1 MATVS
6 DYSIQLRDKNSALK
20 QYLTPFVSKVSWE
33 WNRIGGCGR
42 CSITINKAY
51 RDIIFDAQDD
61 IQIRVKSGATS
72 KLVYRGYIANIN
84 PILKVNQEI
93 KLDVRGYFDLL
104 KKVIVHTSGDTRAYS
119 SKTVAFIA
127 DDIADTFIVPKTPI
141 TIAGALT
148 AGDFTADSL
157 EFFGTVDDALRTLAD
172 LQGDIEYGVDEDLVF
187 YWNTESTTIN
197 RRFFVGNN
205 VSVLERRVSFD
216 NLVNKLY
223 LVGGDVAGV
232 KYKKTAESSDS
243 QSLYYLAEEI
253 INNSSII
260 TDNVAVQYLGAIL
273 NQRSVPNFSIR
284 AQIKNIDLRLEDTLP
299 MGLVTFYDAIYDK
312 GQEGDIAGTII
323 GASVNIT
330 SSSVANPSIITATA
344 HGYLTG
350 QTVLIAGHSGS
361 TPSINGTHAITY
373 VNANSFSIPVNVTVG
388 GTGGTAVSDPANGD
402 NIIIGETADGGDN
415 VFVGGQYSAQ
425 IDRIAYS
432 LSETPGKFN
441 LDLQLGDVITET
453 AAKIKKIEL
462 ALASVT
468 QY

>member
-1 MATVS
+1 M
-6 DYSIQLRDKNSALK
+6 
-20 QYLTPFVSKVSWE
+20 
-33 WNRIGGCGR
+33 
-42 CSITINKAY
+42 
-51 RDIIFDAQDD
+51 
-61 IQIRVKSGATS
+61 
-72 KLVYRGYIANIN
+72 
-84 PILKVNQEI
+84 
-93 KLDVRGYFDLL
+93 
-104 KKVIVHTSGDTRAYS
+104 
-119 SKTVAFIA
+119 A
-127 DDIADTFIVPKTPI
+127 DDIADTFIVPNTPI

-172 LQGDIEYGVDEDLVF
+172 LQGDVEYGVDEDLVF
-187 YWNTESTTIN
+187 YWNTESTTIS

-223 LVGGDVAGV
+223 LVGGDVAGA
-232 KYKKTAESSDS
+232 KYKTTAESTES

-253 INNSSII
+253 VNNSSII
-260 TDNVAVQYLGAIL
+260 TDNVATQYLGAIL
-273 NQRSVPNFSIR
+273 TQRSAPNFSIR
-284 AQIKNIDLRLEDTLP
+284 AQIKNTDLRLEDTLP
-299 MGLVTFYDAIYDK
+299 MGLVTFYDATYDK
-312 GQEGDIAGTII
+312 TQEGDIAGTII
-323 GASVNIT
+323 GATETIV
-330 SSSVANPSIITATA
+330 SSSVANPSVITATA

-350 QTVLIAGHSGS
+350 QMVLIAGHAGS
-361 TPSINGTHAITY
+361 TPSINGTHVITY
-373 VNANSFSIPVNVTVG
+373 VSANSFSIPVNVTVG

-453 AAKIKKIEL
+453 ANMLSCLSA
-462 ALASVT
+462 
-468 QY
+468 